1 MTSNT
6 SGSGHVWSDSSAYGS
21 HGSFG
26 DESGDGGSVGR
37 GSNGGGSVGD
47 HGFSLGD
54 INEDDYDRIWNIL
67 PSQASRG
74 FNSQTSPNFGSFDS
88 ESHKTSFSSLLDMNT
103 HRFSGPSSG
112 NVLECLT
119 FFNKTRSNDGKI
131 SVTGESINLS
141 CLCIII
147 GE

>member
-6 SGSGHVWSDSSAYGS
+6 TGSGHVWSDHSAYGS

-26 DESGDGGSVGR
+26 DESGGGGSVGR

-54 INEDDYDRIWNIL
+54 INEDDYGGIWNIL

-74 FNSQTSPNFGSFDS
+74 FNSQTSPNVGSFDS
-88 ESHKTSFSSLLDMNT
+88 ESHDTSFSSLLGMNT
-103 HRFSGPSSG
+103 HRFSGSSSG
-112 NVLECLT
+112 NVLECFN
-119 FFNKTRSNDGKI
+119 FF
-131 SVTGESINLS
+131 
-141 CLCIII
+141 
-147 GE
+147 